1 MDLIR
6 KREIKRKCEGYP
18 KYLHQISSK
27 QALYNQLVSMQKG
40 FWWWSNWKDSFQY
53 EMCIQQLSQ
62 SEKNVH
68 WITIQ
73 YFLLQTAVETDCLH
87 VECHR
92 GVSINTVRHC
102 VCGHAKKCLNLW
114 LLLFNT
120 SQKDTK
126 SFFWKNAQYLC
137 HALLIWWP
145 FLVIHITDAKTHVL
159 HRFHE
164 KKKHNKLG
172 VPI

>member
-1 MDLIR
+1 MKDIR
-6 KREIKRKCEGYP
+6 SIFIRYQVNKLYTINWCQCKKHFGDGQTKRIVSSMKCAFN
-18 KYLHQISSK
+18 SS
-27 QALYNQLVSMQKG
+27 VSLK
-40 FWWWSNWKDSFQY
+40 
-53 EMCIQQLSQ
+53 
-62 SEKNVH
+62 KNVH

-73 YFLLQTAVETDCLH
+73 YFLLQTALETDCLH

-120 SQKDTK
+120 SQKNTK
-126 SFFWKNAQYLC
+126 SLFWKNAQYMC